1 MLVTS
6 CLPCGLS
13 HLQAHRSVLPT
24 PRQRDTLIAAHG
36 EGWWV
41 EDCIDAREE
50 STRPRRAA
58 AVAMSA
64 TAVTA
69 ATAATAATSIAE
81 AVEAPWH
88 EVRLGP
94 ASAESAAASLGEQ
107 IECGDVVLCL
117 PEAATPAECVQ
128 LTAEASAAAEAL
140 RQARFETG
148 LDPEGRARLPT
159 LAAAARATAAGTP
172 CAAPLSPEADA
183 ICCRVL
189 RRMLR
194 RIDAELP
201 SLGTQL
207 FGGAALGELLEADL
221 LDFSSR
227 EPAVN
232 VYGEGGARPIRPGGI
247 GPGGRGRG
255 CSGAVL
261 TPCHATHVPGDFLA
275 HKDHQRLT
283 LLVALSEPHDF
294 AGGGGAACSQALP
307 LTAPPAGSARARPHT
322 WPPQGEPAGEPAGLR
337 QLDTPVGERDC
348 PGAHSACAQPLNPC
362 ARAASEA
369 ADSTA
374 LDHPRHRLLGARL
387 ARPSRR
393 GSGDRAATSRR
404 HRAALRRPRDSRGH
418 AGDRGRTRGLRR
430 LVQPARR
437 HGGAG
442 GGGRAEPRYLWR
454 SAVAR
459 EGRRPVCVASS
470 TLHTHSHLVYNDV
483 HAVQAFDTWCVY
495 SRNSPCVASEL

>member
-1 MLVTS
+1 MVAARTVDIFACSFVVGHWLVILTPFARSPTGRRIESPAEMLLTS
-6 CLPCGLS
+6 CIPCGWSS
-13 HLQAHRSVLPT
+13 HFQAHRSVLPT

-41 EDCIDAREE
+41 EDCINTSEE
-50 STRPRRAA
+50 RMRPRRAA

-64 TAVTA
+64 TAA
-69 ATAATAATSIAE
+69 AAAAAAATSAIAE

-107 IECGDVVLCL
+107 LECGDVVLCV

-183 ICCRVL
+183 ICCRML
-189 RRMLR
+189 QRMLR

-207 FGGAALGELLEADL
+207 FGGAALGQLLEADL

-247 GPGGRGRG
+247 GPGGCGRGR
-255 CSGAVL
+255 SGAVL
-261 TPCHATHVPGDFLA
+261 TPCARHARTR
-275 HKDHQRLT
+275 RL
-283 LLVALSEPHDF
+283 PRPQ
-294 AGGGGAACSQALP
+294 G
-307 LTAPPAGSARARPHT
+307 PPAPDAARGPLRPARLCRWRWRSMLT
-322 WPPQGEPAGEPAGLR
+322 GPP
-337 QLDTPVGERDC
+337 
-348 PGAHSACAQPLNPC
+348 AHRLAVLEFPFTLG
-362 ARAASEA
+362 
-369 ADSTA
+369 
-374 LDHPRHRLLGARL
+374 LLGASLL
-387 ARPSRR
+387 ACLL
-393 GSGDRAATSRR
+393 A
-404 HRAALRRPRDSRGH
+404 
-418 AGDRGRTRGLRR
+418 
-430 LVQPARR
+430 
-437 HGGAG
+437 
-442 GGGRAEPRYLWR
+442 
-454 SAVAR
+454 
-459 EGRRPVCVASS
+459 
-470 TLHTHSHLVYNDV
+470 
-483 HAVQAFDTWCVY
+483 
-495 SRNSPCVASEL
+495 

>member
-6 CLPCGLS
+6 WLPCGWSPTSKSPVS
-13 HLQAHRSVLPT
+13 HFQARRSVLTT

-41 EDCIDAREE
+41 EDCIDTREE
-50 STRPRRAA
+50 STWPRRAA

-64 TAVTA
+64 TA
-69 ATAATAATSIAE
+69 ATTAATSIAE
-81 AVEAPWH
+81 AVDAPWH

-107 IECGDVVLCL
+107 LERGDVVLCL

-247 GPGGRGRG
+247 GPDGRGRG
-255 CSGAVL
+255 RSGAVL
-261 TPCHATHVPGDFLA
+261 TPCARH
-275 HKDHQRLT
+275 
-283 LLVALSEPHDF
+283 
-294 AGGGGAACSQALP
+294 
-307 LTAPPAGSARARPHT
+307 ARARRLPRPQGPPAPHAARGALRAARLCRWRWRSMLT
-322 WPPQGEPAGEPAGLR
+322 GPPAHSPSRWQCPSSPPHLASSGRACWRACWLEAARHPRRREGLPRGAQRVCPAAESLCASGLRGRRFHRSRPPQAPASGR
-337 QLDTPVGERDC
+337 KTR
-348 PGAHSACAQPLNPC
+348 SAI
-362 ARAASEA
+362 AS
-369 ADSTA
+369 
-374 LDHPRHRLLGARL
+374 R
-387 ARPSRR
+387 
-393 GSGDRAATSRR
+393 
-404 HRAALRRPRDSRGH
+404 LRRPCCD
-418 AGDRGRTRGLRR
+418 
-430 LVQPARR
+430 QPQA
-437 HGGAG
+437 
-442 GGGRAEPRYLWR
+442 PRCS
-454 SAVAR
+454 SAA
-459 EGRRPVCVASS
+459 
-470 TLHTHSHLVYNDV
+470 T
-483 HAVQAFDTWCVY
+483 
-495 SRNSPCVASEL
+495 

>member
-1 MLVTS
+1 MVAPRTVGRFACSSVLAVSKVTYFTGFLPILGCPGLPGFPDVHIISSQGLLSVGLDPTFANRALSHHHQIERRRSGREMLVTS
-6 CLPCGLS
+6 CLPCGWSPTSQSPVS
-13 HLQAHRSVLPT
+13 HFQAHRSVLPT
-24 PRQRDTLIAAHG
+24 PRQRDTLIAAYG

-41 EDCIDAREE
+41 EDCIDTREE
-50 STRPRRAA
+50 RTRPRRAA
-58 AVAMSA
+58 AAAMSA
-64 TAVTA
+64 TA
-69 ATAATAATSIAE
+69 ATTAATSIAE
-81 AVEAPWH
+81 AVDAPWH

-107 IECGDVVLCL
+107 LERGDVVLCL

-255 CSGAVL
+255 RSGAVL
-261 TPCHATHVPGDFLA
+261 TPCARH
-275 HKDHQRLT
+275 
-283 LLVALSEPHDF
+283 
-294 AGGGGAACSQALP
+294 
-307 LTAPPAGSARARPHT
+307 ARARRLPRPQGPPAPHAARGALRAARLWRWRWRSMLTGPPAHRPSRWQCPSSPPHT

-337 QLDTPVGERDC
+337 QLDNPVGERGL
-348 PGAHSACAQPLNPC
+348 PRGA
-362 ARAASEA
+362 
-369 ADSTA
+369 
-374 LDHPRHRLLGARL
+374 
-387 ARPSRR
+387 
-393 GSGDRAATSRR
+393 
-404 HRAALRRPRDSRGH
+404 
-418 AGDRGRTRGLRR
+418 
-430 LVQPARR
+430 
-437 HGGAG
+437 
-442 GGGRAEPRYLWR
+442 
-454 SAVAR
+454 
-459 EGRRPVCVASS
+459 
-470 TLHTHSHLVYNDV
+470 
-483 HAVQAFDTWCVY
+483 
-495 SRNSPCVASEL
+495 